1 MYHIRVEG
9 SFSAAH
15 FLRNYKGKCE
25 NMHGHNWKV
34 HVTMTGT
41 QLDEAGM
48 LIDFGIVKKEL
59 KLVLENLDHK
69 VLNDEVEFFR
79 AHNTSAEHIARY
91 IFEMLKGSLAHPHAR
106 IASVTVFETETSSC
120 TYSED

>member
-1 MYHIRVEG
+1 MYQIRVEG

-15 FLRNYKGKCE
+15 YLRNYKGKCE

-34 HVTMTGT
+34 HVSLTGFH
-41 QLDEAGM
+41 LDEAGM

-59 KLVLENLDHK
+59 KTVLETLDHK

-91 IFEMLKGSLAHPHAR
+91 IFEMLKGSLNHPHAKLS
-106 IASVTVFETETSSC
+106 SVTVFETDTAAC
-120 TYSED
+120 TYCED